1 MKFFWYVKAL
11 HIIHESEM
19 TKIMPSRIS
28 PGLSDTTH
36 RAKWSVNI
44 VSCRLF
50 FVKTVYRQPNADW
63 LLFLVCF
70 SEDCTQTV
78 KWRVTSPSFQF
89 FSVKT
94 VQRTRWRISTDF
106 CLFFSVKT
114 VHRPSNGE
122 WRKFSV
128 FLNEDRTQTG
138 NGRVAPVSCLLF
150 LVKTVQGLSRAAW
163 LLLHTCCSS
172 YRLAHRQPNTE

>member
-63 LLFLVCF
+63 LLFLVCLF
-70 SEDCTQTV
+70 QWRLYTNSQMESNLSFFSVLLSEDSAENPMENIHRFLSVFLCEDSAQTV
-78 KWRVTSPSFQF
+78 KRRVTEIFC
-89 FSVKT
+89 FSQWRPHTDGQWDSGPCFLST
-94 VQRTRWRISTDF
+94 VLGEDST
-106 CLFFSVKT
+106 SAV
-114 VHRPSNGE
+114 
-122 WRKFSV
+122 
-128 FLNEDRTQTG
+128 
-138 NGRVAPVSCLLF
+138 
-150 LVKTVQGLSRAAW
+150 
-163 LLLHTCCSS
+163 
-172 YRLAHRQPNTE
+172 